1 MILHPWHLL
10 SYGKAAPKTVN
21 TVIEITKGSKAKYE
35 LDKETGLLR
44 LDRVLLTHLTYPFHY
59 GFIPQTYCDDNDP
72 LDAVVICSEPL
83 VPLTIVEATPI
94 GALHMIDGGE
104 QDDKIIAVATH
115 DHAVNKI
122 KSLEEL
128 PADLLNTIKEFFE
141 TYKKLEEKQ
150 VVVERFYN
158 KKEAHLLIEKSIEYY
173 KQALQDGIFD
183 IE

>member
-1 MILHPWHLL
+1 
-10 SYGKAAPKTVN
+10 
-21 TVIEITKGSKAKYE
+21 
-35 LDKETGLLR
+35 LR

-59 GFIPQTYCDDNDP
+59 GFVPQTYCDDNDP
-72 LDAVVICSEPL
+72 LDAVIICSEPL
-83 VPLTIVEATPI
+83 VSLTIVEATPI
-94 GALHMIDGGE
+94 GALRMIDAGE

-150 VVVERFYN
+150 VVVERFYT
-158 KKEAHLLIEKSIEYY
+158 KDEAHILIEKSIDWY
-173 KQALQDGIFD
+173 KQALQDGVFD